1 MKRLMFGLALAAVCL
16 GVQAAQIDWQ
26 IDAKAIKAQD
36 GSNLS
41 GETAYLMMF
50 ESAAAASTYQANLA
64 GGKIKLSDATAAAID
79 SATSTYTS
87 SKSAGKIDKQTATVS
102 SADAGDYAHFAILVV
117 DGDKFVM
124 GQASEAQFYLPG
136 DEQFGDAS
144 GVKFVGSSFATT
156 GATGWNTNGG
166 GSTDV
171 PEPTSG
177 LLLLIGGAMVAL
189 RRKQK

>member
-1 MKRLMFGLALAAVCL
+1 MKKLMFGLALAAVAF

-50 ESAAAASTYQANLA
+50 ESAAAASAYQAKLA
-64 GGKIKLSDATAAAID
+64 DGSVKLTDATAAAID
-79 SATSTYTS
+79 HATSTYTS
-87 SKSAGKIDKQTATVS
+87 SKSAGKIDKRTATVA
-102 SADAGDYAHFAILVV
+102 SADPGEYAQFAILVV

-124 GQASEAQFYLPG
+124 GSAYEGQFYLPG
-136 DEQFGDAS
+136 DDQFGDAS
-144 GVKFVGSSFATT
+144 GVSFGGTLFAQS
-156 GATGWNTNGG
+156 GANGWNTNGG
-166 GSTDV
+166 STPV

>member
-1 MKRLMFGLALAAVCL
+1 MKKLMFGLALVAVGL
-16 GVQAAQIDWQ
+16 GVQAAQVDWL

-50 ESAAAASTYQANLA
+50 ESAAAASDYQSKLANGTITLA
-64 GGKIKLSDATAAAID
+64 TATAAAID
-79 SATSTYTS
+79 SATSTYTTT
-87 SKSAGKIDKQTATVS
+87 KSAGKIDKQTATVS
-102 SADAGDYAHFAILVV
+102 SKNAGDYAHFAILVV
-117 DGDKFVM
+117 DGDKFVL
-124 GQASEAQFYLPG
+124 GEAQEGQFYTPG
-136 DEQFGDAS
+136 DANYGDAS
-144 GVKFVGSSFATT
+144 GVTFSSARFAQSGTN
-156 GATGWNTNGG
+156 GWNANGSG
-166 GSTDV
+166 TTPV